1 MSVVRPAAAGA
12 VAPSWPAFR
21 SRNARK
27 IIITPATI
35 AYAPIVS
42 AIAKAPMSGRI
53 SSSTPAMTERT
64 PAAMM
69 IHSPSIRLR
78 SRNRGHDLR
87 HAGDQRPRA
96 DQHGQREGRDGRP
109 DERDDACADAGDAG
123 HDIQRPV
130 RPVLVAHRVDQQA
143 DPVDQRVRAE
153 QMASA
158 STVMPGQSSASAPK
172 SSARNPRSIS
182 TGQATR
188 SSPTTSVNWGADPYG
203 TFGWLVVTAI
213 PSLSIRMPPGPAAS
227 SGGRCTPWSGV
238 YSRFDMQP
246 HVAAHAADEVHPRA
260 ATPAAGATSRRG
272 SARPAPA
279 AAPRPVPRTRT
290 AGSTARW
297 PGPTSP
303 GSTRRHR

>member
-21 SRNARK
+21 SRNATK

-153 QMASA
+153 QDGQREHGDARPEQRECA
-158 STVMPGQSSASAPK
+158 EEQREEPAEHQHRPGDAQLADYERELGRGSVRNVRL
-172 SSARNPRSIS
+172 ARGHRDPLPEHPDAAWSGCIVWRPLYPVERRLLPLRHAAARRCPRRGRGSPAGGY
-182 TGQATR
+182 TGGGRHIETW
-188 SSPTTSVNWGADPYG
+188 VG
-203 TFGWLVVTAI
+203 
-213 PSLSIRMPPGPAAS
+213 PPGTSGSAAS
-227 SGGRCTPWSGV
+227 
-238 YSRFDMQP
+238 
-246 HVAAHAADEVHPRA
+246 
-260 ATPAAGATSRRG
+260 
-272 SARPAPA
+272 
-279 AAPRPVPRTRT
+279 RT
-290 AGSTARW
+290 ANPNRW
-297 PGPTSP
+297 
-303 GSTRRHR
+303 